1 MHLKIFSLVQ
11 KKKTKKKPYKI
22 CVNKGS
28 KFYQRSM
35 KSWLEKNTMD
45 MYSTLNEG
53 KSIAAEWFIRILKNK
68 IDEHMISIS
77 KYVYIDKLDDIVNE
91 YNNT

>member
-53 KSIAAEWFIRILKNK
+53 KSIAAE
-68 IDEHMISIS
+68 
-77 KYVYIDKLDDIVNE
+77 
-91 YNNT
+91 